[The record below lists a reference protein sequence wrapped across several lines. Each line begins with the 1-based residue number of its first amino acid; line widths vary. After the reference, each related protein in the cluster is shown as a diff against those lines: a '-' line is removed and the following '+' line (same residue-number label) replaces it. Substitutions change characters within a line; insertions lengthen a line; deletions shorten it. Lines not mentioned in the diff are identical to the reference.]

1 MSLLP
6 RHKPGRGTRT
16 SRSTFVGRR
25 PPRGFPLFESFGW
38 QHEDA
43 TGGRLRQTTIAL
55 RRIMGNVKDLDSTAI
70 YAWTTLISVLI
81 CVPAAAIFEGP
92 ALKAG
97 IDRAAAAHPEFYWKL
112 AAVGLL
118 YHLYNQVSPLLRSR
132 SSFPPLSPTVC
143 IESKAASVHALNATI
158 FVSMP
163 VL

>member
-6 RHKPGRGTRT
+6 LHKPGLGGLDLRVHIVCG
-16 SRSTFVGRR
+16 
-25 PPRGFPLFESFGW
+25 PPLRGFRLFESFGW

-43 TGGRLRQTTIAL
+43 GGGRLSQTAIAV

-81 CVPAAAIFEGP
+81 CVPLAAIFEGP

-118 YHLYNQVSPLLRSR
+118 YHLYNQVPL
-132 SSFPPLSPTVC
+132 
-143 IESKAASVHALNATI
+143 AAPEQELVPAIVAHGLD
-158 FVSMP
+158 
-163 VL
+163 